1 MRHFSLIF
9 LLLLK
14 NIRIIGC
21 VGNNTKNIRLL
32 GLLPITGKGWVGG
45 AAVKLPVKLAL
56 EDIRANGS
64 ILPGYNITYDFIDS
78 QCSPGIAVYRMFEKF
93 HTEPPYHMVLGDGCS
108 TGSEATSQVS
118 YLWNLTQLS
127 FGSSSPILS
136 DRTRFPKFYRLAVP
150 DQKLNDLRIH
160 MMKNLFNWNIAA
172 TIHQAEEFFS
182 VVTDDFVEKATANNI
197 TLLSQEIFMHDPH
210 TRVKNLKN
218 NDARIIM
225 TAMYEDRA
233 RSVLC
238 AAYKEGLF
246 GPKIVWVFV
255 GWFST
260 NFWLVSDPL
269 IDCTPEQMAL
279 AAEGAFLSSATY
291 YNPVDETGVGGMTA
305 SEYLKRWEIHPDH
318 TPDLDP
324 FKFVLGQSYDHIWM
338 AALALDCADKK
349 LRSIGHPKTIGDFTY
364 KDSDIGEI
372 VFQCMGNQSIIGMS
386 GRISFAKGG
395 ADPDKSILLQ
405 RIQGGHRINLGY
417 YRQDTY
423 PNRFD
428 WIPDALKWKDNKI
441 PRDSTFVIHKEI
453 VIPPTL
459 YITICVFAGLGIIL
473 SFLFLSFNIYYR
485 NNRNVKLSSPNI
497 NNVLLFGCVLCYVT
511 VFIRPTENVTS
522 ATCKARAVCFC
533 LAFTI
538 TFSALFSKTWRVY
551 RIFTNKKLLRRTIKD
566 IQLFAIIAIIVMLLT
581 AILIVWQLVSP
592 FQVEA
597 HELDFEKDM
606 VGNDVEVRFF
616 VQTCVSKQSTY
627 FVWTIYIIEGMMLS
641 FGAFL
646 AWETRHVKIE
656 ALNDSHHIGLCLYN
670 VVILSAVGLTLSLVL
685 ENQMVLL
692 YGITSGFLIF
702 GTTLTQLF
710 VFVPKVHAVLT
721 KVDCS
726 IKGVTATANT
736 GQGRS
741 QGNAST
747 FPASDS
753 APEN

>member
-9 LLLLK
+9 LFLLT

-21 VGNNTKNIRLL
+21 VVNNTKNIRLL

-127 FGSSSPILS
+127 FGSSSPTLS
-136 DRTRFPKFYRLAVP
+136 DRTRFPKFFRLAVP

-160 MMKNLFNWNIAA
+160 MMKNLFNWNIVA

-182 VVTDDFVEKATANNI
+182 VVIDDFVEKATANNI

-218 NDARIIM
+218 HDARIIM

-238 AAYKEGLF
+238 AAYKVGLF

-260 NFWLVSDPL
+260 NFWFVRDPL

-291 YNPVDETGVGGMTA
+291 YNPVDETGVGGLTA
-305 SEYLKRWEIHPDH
+305 SEYLNRWEIHPDH

-405 RIQGGHRINLGY
+405 RIQGGNRINLGY

-441 PRDSTFVIHKEI
+441 PRDSTFVIRKEI
-453 VIPPTL
+453 VIPPNL
-459 YITICVFAGLGIIL
+459 YITLCVFAGLGIIF

-485 NNRNVKLSSPNI
+485 NNRIVKLSSPNI

-522 ATCKARAVCFC
+522 ATCQ
-533 LAFTI
+533 
-538 TFSALFSKTWRVY
+538 
-551 RIFTNKKLLRRTIKD
+551 TIKD
-566 IQLFAIIAIIVMLLT
+566 IQLFAIIAIIVLLLT

-592 FQVEA
+592 FEVET
-597 HELDFEKDM
+597 HELDLEKDM

-627 FVWTIYIIEGMMLS
+627 FVWTLYIIEGMMLS

-646 AWETRHVKIE
+646 AWETRHVTIE
-656 ALNDSHHIGLCLYN
+656 ALNDSHQIGICLYN

-721 KVDCS
+721 KVDCT
-726 IKGVTATANT
+726 IKVVTATANT
-736 GQGRS
+736 GQVRS
-741 QGNAST
+741 QGNDST
-747 FPASDS
+747 FPASDR